1 MNPKSL
7 KKIVSQLKNASKMH
21 KMQANQIDKV
31 LKSMTKKPKK

>member
-1 MNPKSL
+1 MDVKKL
-7 KKIVSQLKNASKMH
+7 KEIVGQLKNASKMH

>member
-1 MNPKSL
+1 MDAKSL